1 MPMKTALLKTLLK
14 QWRYIGLLA
23 GIALGLLLVG
33 FLNFPGRNSVV
44 AKGPLNTGHEGLGC
58 QECHAPVRGT
68 VAQEV
73 SSNVYPWL
81 GLRKSTIGFGSEDV
95 DSKDCL
101 ACHERPDDRHPISR
115 FLEPRFAEVRGHIK
129 VYECMACHTEHQG
142 KRVTLPTIGFCTHCH
157 QGTEL
162 KNDPISPTHVELVRS
177 ESWDTCL
184 QWHDFHGNHK
194 ITTPQRIEEGVS
206 EERVWSYFNGA
217 PSPYSLQKIV
227 EPSKTK
233 GGRTQ

>member
-68 VAQEV
+68 VAQQV
-73 SSNVYPWL
+73 SSNVYHWL

-101 ACHERPDDRHPISR
+101 ACHERPHDRHPISR
-115 FLEPRFAEVRGHIK
+115 FLEPRFA
-129 VYECMACHTEHQG
+129 
-142 KRVTLPTIGFCTHCH
+142 
-157 QGTEL
+157 
-162 KNDPISPTHVELVRS
+162 
-177 ESWDTCL
+177 
-184 QWHDFHGNHK
+184 
-194 ITTPQRIEEGVS
+194 
-206 EERVWSYFNGA
+206 
-217 PSPYSLQKIV
+217 
-227 EPSKTK
+227 
-233 GGRTQ
+233 